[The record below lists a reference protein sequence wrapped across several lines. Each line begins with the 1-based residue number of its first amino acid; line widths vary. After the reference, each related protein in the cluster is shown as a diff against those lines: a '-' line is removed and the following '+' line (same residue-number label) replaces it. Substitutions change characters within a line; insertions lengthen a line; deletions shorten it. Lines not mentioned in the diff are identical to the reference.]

1 MQNHNVLEEKVS
13 YVFSENY
20 GMVYN
25 WNKEMMNK
33 KASGFHP
40 KRGQG
45 EGGTHYLQPFHMV
58 IIKKAMN
65 VTRY

>member
-1 MQNHNVLEEKVS
+1 
-13 YVFSENY
+13 
-20 GMVYN
+20 MVCN